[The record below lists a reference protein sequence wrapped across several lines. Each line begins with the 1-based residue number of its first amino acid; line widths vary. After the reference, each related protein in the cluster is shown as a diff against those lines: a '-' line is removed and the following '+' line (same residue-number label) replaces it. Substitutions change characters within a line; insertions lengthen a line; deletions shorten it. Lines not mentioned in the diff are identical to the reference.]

1 VPTTRKKPATRAKK
15 PTRAKKSP
23 TVTSPTKKTAEA
35 PPPPPPEDPAPPLSP
50 EPARDRSLKLE
61 IVLAAALGLAAI
73 VTAWASFRSAL
84 VEDEMIVNFNQGI
97 KAVDEAGQAY
107 SAAQQTL
114 VQDQA
119 LFLEYAKAAREG
131 DDSLSTY
138 IFGTLMNEGLRAG
151 VEWWQTED
159 EALTPFDEGSPYHLP
174 DLVRYERLNAKAQD
188 HFDAA
193 AEADEQTD
201 RYDFVTVLAAIVL
214 FFLGLASVVRHRV
227 IRTTFSVMGAVLLLA
242 SLILLVAIGLT

>member
-1 VPTTRKKPATRAKK
+1 VPTSPSPRPRK
-15 PTRAKKSP
+15 PTSKSSAARPRTRTPKP
-23 TVTSPTKKTAEA
+23 TPAEPPEPPVSAEA
-35 PPPPPPEDPAPPLSP
+35 PPKPPEGP
-50 EPARDRSLKLE
+50 ERSLRLE
-61 IVLAAALGLAAI
+61 IVLAAALGLAAV

-97 KAVDEAGQAY
+97 KAVDEAGQAF

-119 LFLEYAKAAREG
+119 LFLEYAKAGRQG
-131 DDSLSTY
+131 DTDLRDY
-138 IFGTLMNEGLRAG
+138 IYGTLMNEGLRAG
-151 VEWWQTED
+151 IDWWQATE
-159 EALTPFDEGSPYHLP
+159 EALTPFDEGSPYYLP
-174 DLVRYERLNAKAQD
+174 TLVRSERLNVRAQQ

-227 IRTTFSVMGAVLLLA
+227 IRTTFSVMGAVMLLA
-242 SLILLVAIGLT
+242 SLVLLIAIGLT

>member
-1 VPTTRKKPATRAKK
+1 MPAPRKKTTTVRKRTTSKPAVPKN
-15 PTRAKKSP
+15 
-23 TVTSPTKKTAEA
+23 TALPPE
-35 PPPPPPEDPAPPLSP
+35 PPPPPPEAPAAPAP
-50 EPARDRSLKLE
+50 EPAPASDRSLKLE

-73 VTAWASFRSAL
+73 VTAWASYRSAL

-119 LFLEYAKAAREG
+119 LFLEYAKAARQG
-131 DDSLSTY
+131 DQDLSEY

-151 VEWWQTED
+151 IEWWQSED
-159 EALTPFDEGSPYHLP
+159 EALTPFDEGSPYYLP
-174 DLVRYERLNAKAQD
+174 DLARSERLNAKAEA

-227 IRTTFSVMGAVLLLA
+227 IRTTFSVMGAVLLIA
-242 SLILLVAIGLT
+242 SLAVLVGIGLT

>member
-1 VPTTRKKPATRAKK
+1 M
-15 PTRAKKSP
+15 
-23 TVTSPTKKTAEA
+23 
-35 PPPPPPEDPAPPLSP
+35 PPPPE
-50 EPARDRSLKLE
+50 EPDAVAEPTPGSDRSLKLE

-119 LFLEYAKAAREG
+119 LFLEFAKAGRQG
-131 DDSLSTY
+131 DEDLSGY
-138 IFGTLMNEGLRAG
+138 IFGTLMNEGLQAG
-151 VEWWQTED
+151 VEWWQSEE

-227 IRTTFSVMGAVLLLA
+227 IRTTFSVMGAILLLA
-242 SLILLVAIGLT
+242 SLVMLIAIGVT

>member
-1 VPTTRKKPATRAKK
+1 MPTARKKPTTTVKKRTTRKPAT
-15 PTRAKKSP
+15 P
-23 TVTSPTKKTAEA
+23 E
-35 PPPPPPEDPAPPLSP
+35 PPPPPPEPPAEAAAEPAPTS
-50 EPARDRSLKLE
+50 DRSLKLE

-119 LFLEYAKAAREG
+119 LFLEYAKAGRQG
-131 DDSLSTY
+131 DTDLRDY

-151 VEWWQTED
+151 IEWWQDTE
-159 EALTPFDEGSPYHLP
+159 EALTPFDDGSPYFLP
-174 DLVRYERLNAKAQD
+174 DLARYERLNTKAQD

-193 AEADEQTD
+193 AAADEQTD

-227 IRTTFSVMGAVLLLA
+227 IRTTFSVMGAILLLA
-242 SLILLVAIGLT
+242 SLVLLIVIGVT